1 MRKIMLLVLSLVF
14 MNVILL
20 GCQSKDSATI
30 NSDKETTEQ
39 ESTKQEP
46 SEQESTE
53 QQPEDNEILILDGKI
68 NKISISKAKG
78 NSATVFD
85 DDFSI
90 GVLKSVI
97 SSAVKENGI
106 VNMAN
111 PEFYVD
117 IVYENEDKQSFHLW
131 LVGKFEESTLMKTDD
146 THTIYILP
154 EESTNKIIDLME

>member
-1 MRKIMLLVLSLVF
+1 MRKIMLLVLSLAF
-14 MNVILL
+14 MSVILL
-20 GCQSKDSATI
+20 GCQSKNSATI
-30 NSDKETTEQ
+30 NSDKNTTEQ

-53 QQPEDNEILILDGKI
+53 QQPEDNEILILNGEIK
-68 NKISISKAKG
+68 KVSILKPKG
-78 NSATVFD
+78 NSATVFE

-90 GVLKSVI
+90 GVLKRVFSI
-97 SSAVKENGI
+97 AVKENSI

-117 IVYENEDKQSFHLW
+117 IVYENEEKQSFHLW
-131 LVGKFEESTLMKTDD
+131 LGGKFEESTLMKTDD

>member
-1 MRKIMLLVLSLVF
+1 MKKIMLLVLSLAF
-14 MNVILL
+14 MSVILL
-20 GCQSKDSATI
+20 GCESKDSTI
-30 NSDKETTEQ
+30 INLDKETTEQ

-53 QQPEDNEILILDGKI
+53 QQPEDNEILILDGEIK
-68 NKISISKAKG
+68 KVSISKSKG

-90 GVLKSVI
+90 GVLRSVF

-131 LVGKFEESTLMKTDD
+131 LGGLFEESTLMKTDD